1 MFYRFTLTALTAA
14 LMLTGCA
21 RQPVEIPDQ
30 YASGPTQINVSHVVT
45 QTDDGSAVV
54 VTVDGR
60 DAGVLDDGEGTLL
73 HVPPGKHKVGGY
85 VPTLL
90 GRVTIPSVD
99 VTTSHNQVTTVAY
112 SVARDKAAFSEVA
125 SLQGE
130 G

>member
-1 MFYRFTLTALTAA
+1 MLYRLTLTTLTAA
-14 LMLTGCA
+14 LPLTGCA
-21 RQPVEIPDQ
+21 RQSVEVPDDQ
-30 YASGPTQINVSHVVT
+30 YARGPTQINVSHIVT

-60 DAGVLDDGEGTLL
+60 DAGILDNGEGTLL
-73 HVPPGKHKVGGY
+73 HVPEGKHKVGGY

-99 VTTSHNQVTTVAY
+99 VTTSHNEVTTVAY

-125 SLQGE
+125 RLPG
-130 G
+130 